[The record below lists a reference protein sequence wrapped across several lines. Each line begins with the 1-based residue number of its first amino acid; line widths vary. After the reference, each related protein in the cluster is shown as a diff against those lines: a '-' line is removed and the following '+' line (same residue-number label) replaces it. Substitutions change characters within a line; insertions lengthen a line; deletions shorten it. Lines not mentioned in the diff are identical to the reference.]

1 VLFSEELAGRDGR
14 FVKDIVPR
22 PQLAPSVTPHRGVA
36 GPDTSVFVLDQAFE
50 VVLDVGEV
58 LAVVHVVTLAGDA
71 AAELLPQRLPL
82 VD

>member
-1 VLFSEELAGRDGR
+1 VLFSEKLAGRDGR

-22 PQLAPSVTPHRGVA
+22 PQLGPSVTTHRGVT
-36 GPDTSVFVLDQAFE
+36 GPDTSVFVLDQPFE

-58 LAVVHVVTLAGDA
+58 FAVVHVVALAGDA